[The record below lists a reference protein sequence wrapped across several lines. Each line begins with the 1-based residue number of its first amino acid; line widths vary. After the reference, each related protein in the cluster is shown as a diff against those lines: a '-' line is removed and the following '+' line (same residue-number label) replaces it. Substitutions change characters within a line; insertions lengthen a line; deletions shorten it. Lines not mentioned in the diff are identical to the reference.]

1 MSLDISVG
9 GVKKLISL
17 VKGGAE
23 PESYLR
29 LRNLKEELPKLML
42 ANENGSIPASNLLFQ
57 IKAGIEGVPNL
68 PWHINIVINEIENEL
83 KKENPNTKNR
93 LRGLI
98 QGLTDFTD
106 ELNQA
111 GQGRTR
117 RNRKQTRKNRKN
129 RNRKSRRVNR
139 YHK

>member
-23 PESYLR
+23 SEAYQR
-29 LRNLKEELPKLML
+29 LRNLREQLPKLML
-42 ANENGSIPASNLLFQ
+42 ANENGSIPASNLLVQ

-68 PWHINIVINEIENEL
+68 PWHINLVINEIENEI
-83 KKENPNTKNR
+83 KKENPNTQNR
-93 LRGLI
+93 LRGLM

-139 YHK
+139 NRK

>member
-23 PESYLR
+23 SEAYQR
-29 LRNLKEELPKLML
+29 LRNLREQLPKLKL
-42 ANENGSIPASNLLFQ
+42 ANENGSIPASNHLFQ

-117 RNRKQTRKNRKN
+117 RNRKQTRKNRKT
-129 RNRKSRRVNR
+129 RKSRRVNR
-139 YHK
+139 NRK

>member
-23 PESYLR
+23 PEAYQR

-42 ANENGSIPASNLLFQ
+42 ANENGSIPASNLLLQ

-68 PWHINIVINEIENEL
+68 PWHINLVINEIENEL

-117 RNRKQTRKNRKN
+117 RNRKQTRKNHKT
-129 RNRKSRRVNR
+129 RKSRRVNR
-139 YHK
+139 NRK

>member
-23 PESYLR
+23 PEAYQR

-42 ANENGSIPASNLLFQ
+42 ANENGSIPASNLLLQ
-57 IKAGIEGVPNL
+57 IKEGIEGVPNL

-83 KKENPNTKNR
+83 KKENPNIKNR

-106 ELNQA
+106 ELDQA

-117 RNRKQTRKNRKN
+117 RNRKQTRKNRKT
-129 RNRKSRRVNR
+129 RKSRRVNR
-139 YHK
+139 NRK

>member
-23 PESYLR
+23 PEAYQR

-42 ANENGSIPASNLLFQ
+42 ANENGSIPASNLLLQ

-68 PWHINIVINEIENEL
+68 PWHVNAVINEIEDEL

-93 LRGLI
+93 FRGLML
-98 QGLTDFTD
+98 GLTDFTD

-117 RNRKQTRKNRKN
+117 RNRKQTRKNRKT
-129 RNRKSRRVNR
+129 RKSRRVNR
-139 YHK
+139 NRK